1 MRRRASHL
9 GPERRRPL
17 VLDAAL
23 EVFVER
29 GYFGSTMA
37 AIADA
42 AGVTKP
48 VVYECYPNKEGVYA
62 ALLDREEQ
70 RLLAA
75 VRAALPDRMDG
86 GDLQSMLTGG
96 MAALFTAATSA
107 PNSWRVV
114 YDTQHGHPPAV
125 ADRVHQARQS
135 VLGALGS
142 LVTAYL
148 AERSVE
154 ESDKIA
160 PVLAEVIAS
169 TAEAGVRIL
178 LSGSGGWRPVDLATW
193 LSALLVE
200 GADQRFGAVGT

>member
-1 MRRRASHL
+1 M
-9 GPERRRPL
+9 

-29 GYFGSTMA
+29 GYFGSTMS

-48 VVYECYPNKEGVYA
+48 VVYECYPNKESVYA
-62 ALLDREEQ
+62 ALLDREEK
-70 RLLAA
+70 RLLTT
-75 VRAALPDRMDG
+75 VQAALPERMDA
-86 GDLQSMLTGG
+86 GDLGSVLTGG
-96 MAALFTAATSA
+96 MTALFTAATSA
-107 PNSWRVV
+107 PDSWRVV
-114 YDTQHGHPPAV
+114 YDAQHGHPPAV

-135 VLGALGS
+135 ILAALTS
-142 LVTAYL
+142 LVTEYL
-148 AERSVE
+148 AEHDVE
-154 ESDKIA
+154 DSDKIA

-178 LSGSGGWRPVDLATW
+178 LCDSGDWRPVDLATW

-200 GADQRFGAVGT
+200 GADRRFGPAGT

>member
-9 GPERRRPL
+9 GPEKRRPM

-23 EVFVER
+23 EVFVEK
-29 GYFGSTMA
+29 GYFASTMS

-70 RLLAA
+70 RLLTA
-75 VRAALPDRMDG
+75 VQAALPERMDVA
-86 GDLQSMLTGG
+86 DLGSMLAGG

-114 YDTQHGHPPAV
+114 YAAQHGHPPAV

-135 VLGALGS
+135 ILGALTGF
-142 LVTAYL
+142 VTVYL
-148 AERSVE
+148 DEREVE
-154 ESDKIA
+154 DPGKVA

-178 LSGSGGWRPVDLATW
+178 LSGTGAWRPVDLAAW
-193 LSALLVE
+193 LSGLLVE
-200 GADQRFGAVGT
+200 GADRRFGTSGT

>member
-1 MRRRASHL
+1 MRRRARHL
-9 GPERRRPL
+9 GPERRRPM

-23 EVFVER
+23 EVFVEK
-29 GYFGSTMA
+29 GYFGSTMS

-62 ALLDREEQ
+62 ALLDREEK

-75 VRAALPDRMDG
+75 VKAALPERIDV
-86 GDLQSMLTGG
+86 GDLRSVLSSGL
-96 MAALFTAATSA
+96 AALFTAAMSA
-107 PNSWRVV
+107 PDSWRIV
-114 YDTQHGHPPAV
+114 YDAQRGHPPAV

-135 VLGALGS
+135 VLATLTT
-142 LVTAYL
+142 LVTDYL
-148 AERSVE
+148 AEHEVE
-154 ESDKIA
+154 DAGKLA

-178 LSGSGGWRPVDLATW
+178 LSDSSDWRPVDLATW

-200 GADQRFGAVGT
+200 GADRRFGASGT

>member
-1 MRRRASHL
+1 MRPRASHL

-23 EVFVER
+23 TVFVEN

-70 RLLAA
+70 RLLTA
-75 VRAALPDRMDG
+75 VAAALPDRMDD
-86 GDLQSMLTGG
+86 GDLQSMLAGG

-135 VLGALGS
+135 VLGALGG

>member
-1 MRRRASHL
+1 MRRRARHL
-9 GPERRRPL
+9 GPERRRPM

-23 EVFVER
+23 DVFVEK
-29 GYFGSTMA
+29 GYFASTMS

-70 RLLAA
+70 RLLTA
-75 VRAALPDRMDG
+75 VQAALPERLDVD
-86 GDLQSMLTGG
+86 DLRTVLASG
-96 MAALFTAATSA
+96 MTALFTAAMSE
-107 PNSWRVV
+107 PKSWRVV
-114 YDTQHGHPPAV
+114 YDAQHGHPPGV

-135 VLGALGS
+135 ILAVLTALA
-142 LVTAYL
+142 TDYL
-148 AERSVE
+148 AERDVE
-154 ESDKIA
+154 GSDRLA

-178 LSGSGGWRPVDLATW
+178 LSGSGDWRPVDLATW

-200 GADQRFGAVGT
+200 GADRRFGPSGT